1 MKGCNTYFEITHIGC
16 VLLMHFLQ
24 TSTSSMTLSNDLDN
38 MPTVLARRR
47 PLSLSM
53 LPLSLRLRLWDLLM
67 LLTLLLLMRLLHRLL
82 GKTRLTLSLPR
93 LGILNTWNSF
103 TTNSSRRSS
112 QPMLAFIIYKRKHWV
127 RQVHFSRTFMHIPLQ
142 LAHSTIG
149 IQSCS
154 AAYDPEGKARN
165 SRFIFNKSTIKI

>member
-127 RQVHFSRTFMHIPLQ
+127 RQVHFFSYIHAYKYLYNLRIVQ
-142 LAHSTIG
+142 LAYNLVPT
-149 IQSCS
+149 
-154 AAYDPEGKARN
+154 AYDPEGMQETQDL
-165 SRFIFNKSTIKI
+165 SLIKVQ